1 MNTSNITNYK
11 PKDFAELLGVSVK
24 TLQRW
29 DRDGILKANRTPT
42 DRRYYTYD
50 QYLQFKGIQTEN
62 DIRDTVIYA
71 RVSTRNQKDDLQN
84 QVEFL
89 KQFCNAKGIIVNQ
102 CIEDFGSGLNYNR
115 KKWNKLLDEV
125 MANKIKTIVISNKDR
140 FIRFGYDWFEKFCE
154 KFNTKIII
162 GNNETLSPNE
172 ELVQDIISI
181 LHVFSCRLYGLRK
194 YKNQIK
200 EDEEIAKELQ
210 NGNKP
215 NAGTNAKDK

>member
-102 CIEDFGSGLNYNR
+102 CVEDFGSGLNYNR

-125 MANKIKTIVISNKDR
+125 MENKIKTIVISNKDR

-162 GNNETLSPNE
+162 VNNETLSPNE

-194 YKNQIK
+194 YKNQIE

-215 NAGTNAKDK
+215 NAGTKTKDK

>member
-1 MNTSNITNYK
+1 MDTSNITNYK

-102 CIEDFGSGLNYNR
+102 CVEDFGSGLNYNR
-115 KKWNKLLDEV
+115 KKWNRLLDEV

-162 GNNETLSPNE
+162 VNNETLSPNE

-210 NGNKP
+210 NGNRP
-215 NAGTNAKDK
+215 NAGTNTKDK